1 MAFINF
7 KKGKNNSDHDSTTD
21 KVGASNMEI
30 LSSPSNAEKSKPG
43 GDGIL
48 YFEGQ
53 KFIQGI
59 TANQAKYVQSKIDAS
74 TWNGSVSFTTNN
86 NIIDRY
92 KCIINGG
99 QSPIVNYTLTFSGT
113 NVKLYSD
120 TKKIGVGFGHG
131 DGNNPDITIVDGKT
145 NYTQIDAAPYTTNVT
160 TSTITKKTLTAILS
174 SVKMT
179 TTDSLLGIESSKKS
193 LENKTI
199 TFNVVNP
206 TLCFTSEYNV
216 MAANVA
222 QEVLKAGASNKYIL
236 TTNAKAYAGNKN
248 SDGKPVGFEWQV
260 NATKD
265 EYLYLLIPEN
275 GTTNIGSAEAVGYTP
290 LGAQDTTLFHQAT
303 LQIPF
308 DTAGTINYTYHI
320 WRSNG
325 KLTKGLKKTLKFS

>member
-1 MAFINF
+1 
-7 KKGKNNSDHDSTTD
+7 
-21 KVGASNMEI
+21 
-30 LSSPSNAEKSKPG
+30 
-43 GDGIL
+43 
-48 YFEGQ
+48 
-53 KFIQGI
+53 
-59 TANQAKYVQSKIDAS
+59 
-74 TWNGSVSFTTNN
+74 
-86 NIIDRY
+86 
-92 KCIINGG
+92 
-99 QSPIVNYTLTFSGT
+99 
-113 NVKLYSD
+113 
-120 TKKIGVGFGHG
+120 
-131 DGNNPDITIVDGKT
+131 
-145 NYTQIDAAPYTTNVT
+145 
-160 TSTITKKTLTAILS
+160 
-174 SVKMT
+174 
-179 TTDSLLGIESSKKS
+179 
-193 LENKTI
+193 
-199 TFNVVNP
+199 
-206 TLCFTSEYNV
+206 
-216 MAANVA
+216 MAAIVA